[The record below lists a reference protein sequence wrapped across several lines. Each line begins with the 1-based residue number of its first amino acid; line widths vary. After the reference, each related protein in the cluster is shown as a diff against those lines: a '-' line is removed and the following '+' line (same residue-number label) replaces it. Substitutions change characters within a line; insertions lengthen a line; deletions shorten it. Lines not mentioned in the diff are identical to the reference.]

1 MSKCNNMKKTSLV
14 LVILLI
20 LIFCFGNYI
29 PLNFKSILYSVSLT
43 IQELLIFIVPFV
55 VVIFI
60 SRSIILLK
68 NQAIKLAFSFI
79 LLVYLSNFIAS
90 FISFNISF
98 YVFANTPDLGNAYS
112 NQLESLGS
120 LKPLWTLNFY
130 KILSNKFA
138 LIIGIIL
145 GILLPLIIKDK
156 AEQVADKLFDY
167 IMKFINSVFIPIIPI
182 FILGFI
188 IKLQHDNI
196 FELAIIS
203 HLHILKIIIA
213 VSLIYI
219 LLIYIVARRFN
230 IVNSFTSVI
239 NMLPAIFVAF
249 VSMSSTAAL
258 PYTIK
263 GVQKNINQKS
273 KILVSLIPAT
283 SNMHL
288 LGDCFLVP
296 ACIIIVLKMFHY
308 DITYAEF
315 TIFLV
320 YYVFMKFTVLT
331 IPGGGILAILPLL
344 STELGFNSAMLS
356 AIATLY
362 FLLDPF
368 LALLN
373 VAGNGGF
380 FIVLDKILGVVEAKR
395 ATTTDIP

>member
-1 MSKCNNMKKTSLV
+1 M
-14 LVILLI
+14 
-20 LIFCFGNYI
+20 
-29 PLNFKSILYSVSLT
+29 
-43 IQELLIFIVPFV
+43 
-55 VVIFI
+55 
-60 SRSIILLK
+60 
-68 NQAIKLAFSFI
+68 
-79 LLVYLSNFIAS
+79 LS
-90 FISFNISF
+90 
-98 YVFANTPDLGNAYS
+98 
-112 NQLESLGS
+112 
-120 LKPLWTLNFY
+120 
-130 KILSNKFA
+130 
-138 LIIGIIL
+138 
-145 GILLPLIIKDK
+145 
-156 AEQVADKLFDY
+156 
-167 IMKFINSVFIPIIPI
+167 
-182 FILGFI
+182 
-188 IKLQHDNI
+188 
-196 FELAIIS
+196 
-203 HLHILKIIIA
+203 
-213 VSLIYI
+213 
-219 LLIYIVARRFN
+219 
-230 IVNSFTSVI
+230 
-239 NMLPAIFVAF
+239 AIFVAF

-263 GVQKNINQKS
+263 GVQKNIDQKS

-296 ACIIIVLKMFHY
+296 ACIMIVLKMFHY

-395 ATTTDIP
+395 ATTTDMP